1 MSFRRPT
8 LAISLVTL
16 VALAILIGLGTWQ
29 LQRLHW
35 KTDLLARIAAHRDA
49 APVPLPADIAD
60 LADWDYRPV
69 TVTGHFLDP
78 QMPLAGRQHAGALGY
93 QLVVPLERADGTGFV
108 LVNRGWVPVDKL
120 DPATRPDP
128 AAAGEVMVTGLAR
141 VPPEPG
147 WLAPANQPERNLWY
161 SVDIAAMAAHAYL
174 SRTAPVVVEA
184 GPTPEGDLP
193 IGGQTVVNIPNNHL
207 QYVFTWYAF
216 AVVLAGIFIAYHWRR
231 P

>member
-1 MSFRRPT
+1 
-8 LAISLVTL
+8 
-16 VALAILIGLGTWQ
+16 
-29 LQRLHW
+29 
-35 KTDLLARIAAHRDA
+35 
-49 APVPLPADIAD
+49 
-60 LADWDYRPV
+60 
-69 TVTGHFLDP
+69 
-78 QMPLAGRQHAGALGY
+78 
-93 QLVVPLERADGTGFV
+93 
-108 LVNRGWVPVDKL
+108 
-120 DPATRPDP
+120 
-128 AAAGEVMVTGLAR
+128 MVTGLAR

-161 SVDIAAMAAHAYL
+161 SVDIAAMAAHAHL
-174 SRTAPVVVEA
+174 SRTARVVVEA